1 MQPINK
7 LLITIAKILE
17 EILKETDQLGLQQ
30 VSAFHTSRVPSIS
43 IQSYIQRIAKYT
55 HCNSVCFVFA
65 LIYLDKVQEMHQNL
79 ILNSHCI
86 HRYELVILLSI
97 MVAIKYY
104 DDEYFKNEYYAKVGG
119 LSLKEI
125 NQLEMEFL
133 DLLNYELFIQKE
145 VFEVYEER
153 LKQYEVIEI

>member
-1 MQPINK
+1 MQPINQ
-7 LLITIAKILE
+7 LLLTIAKILE
-17 EILKETDQLGLQQ
+17 EILQETDPLSLQQ
-30 VSAFHTSRVPSIS
+30 ASPFHTQRTPSIS
-43 IQSYIQRIAKYT
+43 IENYIQRIAKYA

-65 LIYLDKVQEMHQNL
+65 LIYLDKIQEMHQNVV
-79 ILNSHCI
+79 LNSNCI
-86 HRYELVILLSI
+86 HRFMIVSI

-104 DDEYFKNEYYAKVGG
+104 DDEYYKNEYYAKVGG

-125 NQLEMEFL
+125 NQLEKEFL
-133 DLLNYELFIQKE
+133 NMLNYELFIQKE

>member
-17 EILKETDQLGLQQ
+17 EILKETDQLSLQQ
-30 VSAFHTSRVPSIS
+30 VSTFHALRIPSIS

-55 HCNSVCFVFA
+55 NCNSVCFVFG
-65 LIYLDKVQEMHQNL
+65 LIYLDKVQEMHQNI
-79 ILNSHCI
+79 ILNSNCI
-86 HRYELVILLSI
+86 HRYELVILFSI

-133 DLLNYELFIQKE
+133 DLLNYELFIEKE

-153 LKQYEVIEI
+153 LKQYEFIEI